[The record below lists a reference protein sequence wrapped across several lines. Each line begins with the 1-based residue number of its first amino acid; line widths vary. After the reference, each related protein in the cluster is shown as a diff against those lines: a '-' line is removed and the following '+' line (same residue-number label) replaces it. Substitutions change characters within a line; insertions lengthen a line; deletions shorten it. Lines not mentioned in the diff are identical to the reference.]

1 MRIGPL
7 AAVMSLALLVGFP
20 RAEEKTPAV
29 KAATAEEL
37 RAAVAKSLPLLEK
50 GAAGH
55 RDQKTCFACHN
66 QGLPILALATAKRRG
81 FEVSDDELKKHTDF
95 IADFLGKNR
104 ANYLKGKGQGGQA
117 DTAGYAVW
125 TLERLGHKPDETT
138 AAVAEYLLQ
147 HQKEL
152 DHWRTNANRP
162 PSEIG
167 PFTTTY
173 LAIRALRQWG
183 TAEQK
188 ERIDARIEQ
197 VRGWLLKAPAK
208 STEDRVFRLWSLKL
222 AGAKA
227 EEVRQAAGDLVK
239 TQRDD
244 GGWSQLESMEPD
256 TYATGSALVALHE
269 AGGMAT
275 SDAVYQAGLR
285 FLLKAQFEDGSWHVK
300 TRSRPFQTYFETGF
314 PHGKDQFISAAAS
327 GWAVTALA
335 LACPEK

>member
-1 MRIGPL
+1 MRIGIL
-7 AAVMSLALLVGFP
+7 AALVCLSLVVGFP
-20 RAEEKTPAV
+20 RAEEKAPTPDP
-29 KAATAEEL
+29 L

-55 RDQKTCFACHN
+55 RDQRTCFACHN
-66 QGLPILALATAKRRG
+66 QGLPILALTTAKHRG
-81 FEVSDDELKKHTDF
+81 FEVSDAELKKHTDF

-104 ANYLKGKGQGGQA
+104 AGYLKGKGQGGQA

-125 TLERLGHKPDETT
+125 TLERLDYKADETT

-152 DHWRTNANRP
+152 DHWRTGANRP
-162 PSEIG
+162 PSEVG

-173 LAIRALRQWG
+173 LAIRGLRQWG

-197 VRGWLLKAPAK
+197 VRDWLLKAPAK
-208 STEDRVFRLWSLKL
+208 TTEDRIFRFWSLKL
-222 AGAKA
+222 AGAKE

-239 TQRDD
+239 TQRED
-244 GGWSQLESMEPD
+244 GGWSQLDSMSPD
-256 TYATGSALVALHE
+256 AYATGSALVALQE

-285 FLLKAQFEDGSWHVK
+285 YLLKTQLEDGSWHVK

-314 PHGKDQFISAAAS
+314 PHGKDQFISSAAS
-327 GWAVTALA
+327 GWATTALA
-335 LACPEK
+335 LACPAK